1 VEIPS
6 ELPSKT
12 DGSEVIII
20 HNVLKTIVNGMYVF
34 NTVIWQHYKPDLY
47 PIVLN
52 IIYTII
58 VTRQHLAHTDTWKHP
73 L

>member
-1 VEIPS
+1 MGCT
-6 ELPSKT
+6 L
-12 DGSEVIII
+12 
-20 HNVLKTIVNGMYVF
+20 YVF

-58 VTRQHLAHTDTWKHP
+58 VTRHHLTHTDTWKH
-73 L
+73 LL